1 MTNAPATIT
10 ISDSTCHRLN
20 CRVFVSTFVAAAAVA
35 VSVPPS
41 SSHQEPVSPSPPSPS
56 SFRRRPLAAVSV
68 VVVSTAAVKDPPGP
82 SSPSP
87 FLVPENIR
95 ICTRAKEKE
104 DLQAE
109 QQLFN
114 PLVMDLARDE
124 KLLETNKMMLV
135 QYATRRDFLEKFRVL
150 LDATITFQC
159 TLMKMLTA
167 QQFNCLVTNEPTR
180 TYLGFPGWIP
190 LATTYEMEAGERATF
205 YLDYDRDEV
214 MVYYRLTGSDDDA
227 PLTPDYVPDSTLRNV
242 E

>member
-20 CRVFVSTFVAAAAVA
+20 CCVFVSTFVAAAAVA

-87 FLVPENIR
+87 
-95 ICTRAKEKE
+95 
-104 DLQAE
+104 
-109 QQLFN
+109 
-114 PLVMDLARDE
+114 
-124 KLLETNKMMLV
+124 ML
-135 QYATRRDFLEKFRVL
+135 
-150 LDATITFQC
+150 
-159 TLMKMLTA
+159 MA